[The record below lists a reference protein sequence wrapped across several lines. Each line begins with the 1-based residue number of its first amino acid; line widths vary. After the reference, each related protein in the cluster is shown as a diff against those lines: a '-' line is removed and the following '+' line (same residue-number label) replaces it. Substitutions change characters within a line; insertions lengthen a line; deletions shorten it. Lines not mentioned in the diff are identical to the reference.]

1 MYKYFFS
8 IKLNW
13 LKIQIMKKYIWAL
26 FIVTLVACNSE
37 PKSNSTDNALSER
50 LNKVKKENAKSI
62 NLEATIKTIF
72 VLDEAIKNVK
82 DVNEYKEYLY
92 KFDMSG
98 VAPEVVECFIKL
110 VPILDNLY
118 DSEIEKEIN
127 ESLWL
132 VFSELNDVEQTLIN
146 AGTQFVAKD
155 YMGAALTALQARNDA
170 RKIGFDRYKK
180 DLEIQKKIRDINND
194 YHKYLK
200 FSSPIF
206 LKYMSEW
213 DKICA
218 QRDQAYISLYNSNY
232 NKVLEFSEE
241 ALKISSTDREATLL
255 KGFSLLKLN
264 NFDMGN
270 SEGQFTDNIEIQNLL
285 DNYFNK
291 FPEST
296 APAFILKGMF
306 EYKKG
311 DIESAMTSFDEASI
325 LYPKQS
331 EELLDLANIFNIR
344 SSIFRSVESE
354 FISKSYMSMMEGFG
368 NFSPNFQKA
377 IIHND
382 LGNTNKAL
390 EEIKRHFFRRGNQV
404 VQDYLPGDLNFCN
417 KYLTDIFSKM
427 FVEHPFVDIEV
438 SKGSIIDPKNSLRV
452 KMINNSDRFIENVR
466 LFLCIHFTD
475 TYKDSYQVFR
485 VPDALN
491 NLDAFSEKKFDEP
504 LVVNYKWLDSEKE
517 VPEDIVRVRG
527 VIITDEIVSWIDEE
541 GFKFKEAQENFNK
554 YGIENTNFSSEML
567 QELNQAKVLVDRGYV
582 YNDITF
588 SITKKIIEF
597 DPYVTINNINSINP
611 IRPSEKL
618 VDGNQL
624 VYKFRTRKKI
634 DELKDILLVT
644 NKGSL
649 NIPIPKK

>member
-1 MYKYFFS
+1 
-8 IKLNW
+8 
-13 LKIQIMKKYIWAL
+13 MKKYIWAL

-92 KFDMSG
+92 KFNMSG

-155 YMGAALTALQARNDA
+155 YMGAALTALQASNDA
-170 RKIGFDRYKK
+170 RKIGFKRYKK

-194 YHKYLK
+194 YHEYLK

-213 DKICA
+213 DKLCA

-264 NFDMGN
+264 NFDIGN
-270 SEGQFTDNIEIQNLL
+270 SEGQFSDNIEIQNLL

-291 FPEST
+291 FPKST

-504 LVVNYKWLDSEKE
+504 LVVNYKWLDNEKE

-527 VIITDEIVSWIDEE
+527 VIITDDIVSWIDEE

-644 NKGSL
+644 NQGSL

>member
-1 MYKYFFS
+1 
-8 IKLNW
+8 
-13 LKIQIMKKYIWAL
+13 MKKYIWAL
-26 FIVTLVACNSE
+26 FIVTLVACDSE
-37 PKSNSTDNALSER
+37 TKSNNTDNALNER
-50 LNKVKKENAKSI
+50 LNKVKEENAKSL

-146 AGTQFVAKD
+146 AGTQLVAKD

-170 RKIGFDRYKK
+170 RKIGFKRYKK

-194 YHKYLK
+194 YHEYLK

-213 DKICA
+213 DKLCA

-264 NFDMGN
+264 NFDTGN
-270 SEGQFTDNIEIQNLL
+270 SEGQLSDNIEIQNLL
-285 DNYFNK
+285 DNYFNN
-291 FPEST
+291 FPKST

-311 DIESAMTSFDEASI
+311 DIESAMTSYDEASI
-325 LYPKQS
+325 LYPKQA

-527 VIITDEIVSWIDEE
+527 VIITDDIVSWIDEE

-644 NKGSL
+644 NQGSL

>member
-1 MYKYFFS
+1 
-8 IKLNW
+8 
-13 LKIQIMKKYIWAL
+13 MKKYIWAL
-26 FIVTLVACNSE
+26 FIATLVACNSE

-146 AGTQFVAKD
+146 AGTQLVAKD

-170 RKIGFDRYKK
+170 RKIGFKRYKK

-194 YHKYLK
+194 YHEYLK

-213 DKICA
+213 DKLCA

-264 NFDMGN
+264 NFDIGN
-270 SEGQFTDNIEIQNLL
+270 SEGQFSDNIEIQNLL

-291 FPEST
+291 FPKST

-527 VIITDEIVSWIDEE
+527 VIITDDIVSWIDEE

-554 YGIENTNFSSEML
+554 YGIENTNFSSEIL

-644 NKGSL
+644 NQGSL

>member
-1 MYKYFFS
+1 M
-8 IKLNW
+8 
-13 LKIQIMKKYIWAL
+13 
-26 FIVTLVACNSE
+26 T
-37 PKSNSTDNALSER
+37 
-50 LNKVKKENAKSI
+50 
-62 NLEATIKTIF
+62 
-72 VLDEAIKNVK
+72 
-82 DVNEYKEYLY
+82 
-92 KFDMSG
+92 
-98 VAPEVVECFIKL
+98 
-110 VPILDNLY
+110 
-118 DSEIEKEIN
+118 
-127 ESLWL
+127 
-132 VFSELNDVEQTLIN
+132 
-146 AGTQFVAKD
+146 
-155 YMGAALTALQARNDA
+155 
-170 RKIGFDRYKK
+170 
-180 DLEIQKKIRDINND
+180 
-194 YHKYLK
+194 
-200 FSSPIF
+200 
-206 LKYMSEW
+206 EW
-213 DKICA
+213 DKLCA

-264 NFDMGN
+264 NFDTGN
-270 SEGQFTDNIEIQNLL
+270 SEGQLSDNIEIQNLL
-285 DNYFNK
+285 DNYFNN
-291 FPEST
+291 FPKST

-311 DIESAMTSFDEASI
+311 DIESAMTSYDEASI
-325 LYPKQS
+325 LYPKQA

-527 VIITDEIVSWIDEE
+527 VIITDDIVSWIDEE

-644 NKGSL
+644 NQGSL

>member
-1 MYKYFFS
+1 
-8 IKLNW
+8 
-13 LKIQIMKKYIWAL
+13 MKKYIWAL
-26 FIVTLVACNSE
+26 FIVTLVACDSE
-37 PKSNSTDNALSER
+37 TKSNNTDNALNER
-50 LNKVKKENAKSI
+50 LNKVKEENAKSL

-146 AGTQFVAKD
+146 AGTQLVAKD

-170 RKIGFDRYKK
+170 RKIGFKRYKK

-194 YHKYLK
+194 YHEYLK

-213 DKICA
+213 DKLCA

-264 NFDMGN
+264 NFDTGN

-291 FPEST
+291 FPKST

-325 LYPKQS
+325 LYPKQA

-527 VIITDEIVSWIDEE
+527 VIITDDIVSWIDEE

-644 NKGSL
+644 NQGSL

>member
-1 MYKYFFS
+1 MYKYFFL

-13 LKIQIMKKYIWAL
+13 IKIQIMKKYIWAL

-37 PKSNSTDNALSER
+37 TKRNSTENALSER
-50 LNKVKKENAKSI
+50 LNKVKEENAKSI

-72 VLDEAIKNVK
+72 VLDEAIKNVR
-82 DVNEYKEYLY
+82 DVKEYKEYLY
-92 KFDMSG
+92 KFDMRG

-146 AGTQFVAKD
+146 AGTQLVAKD

-170 RKIGFDRYKK
+170 RKIGFKRYKK

-194 YHKYLK
+194 YHEYLK

-206 LKYMSEW
+206 LKHMSEW

-241 ALKISSTDREATLL
+241 ALKISSTDRESTLL

-264 NFDMGN
+264 NFDTGN
-270 SEGQFTDNIEIQNLL
+270 SEGQFSDNIEIQNLL
-285 DNYFNK
+285 DNYFNN
-291 FPEST
+291 FPKST

-325 LYPKQS
+325 LYPKQA

-527 VIITDEIVSWIDEE
+527 VIITDDIVSWIDEE

-644 NKGSL
+644 NQGSL

>member
-1 MYKYFFS
+1 
-8 IKLNW
+8 
-13 LKIQIMKKYIWAL
+13 MKKYIWAL

-92 KFDMSG
+92 KFNMSG

-155 YMGAALTALQARNDA
+155 YMGAALTALQASNDA
-170 RKIGFDRYKK
+170 RKIGFKRYKK

-194 YHKYLK
+194 YHEYLK

-213 DKICA
+213 DKLCA

-264 NFDMGN
+264 NFDTGN
-270 SEGQFTDNIEIQNLL
+270 SEGQLSDNIEIQNLL

-291 FPEST
+291 FPKST

-504 LVVNYKWLDSEKE
+504 LVVNYKWLDNEKE

-527 VIITDEIVSWIDEE
+527 VIITDDIVSWIDEE

-644 NKGSL
+644 NQGSL

>member
-1 MYKYFFS
+1 MYKYFLS

-13 LKIQIMKKYIWAL
+13 FKIKKMKIYIWTL
-26 FIVTLVACNSE
+26 LILTLVACGSE
-37 PKSNSTDNALSER
+37 TKSNSRDNALSER
-50 LNKVKKENAKSI
+50 LNKVKEENANSI

-72 VLDEAIKNVK
+72 VLDESIKNVR

-127 ESLWL
+127 ESIWTAFSDFGSITGVAVASGLQIYSGDVVNGGLNL
-132 VFSELNDVEQTLIN
+132 VK
-146 AGTQFVAKD
+146 AGTDALNTA
-155 YMGAALTALQARNDA
+155 GA
-170 RKIGFDRYKK
+170 RYEKEV
-180 DLEIQKKIRDINND
+180 EITKRINKVKN
-194 YHKYLK
+194 KYLEYIK

-206 LKYMSEW
+206 LKYMTEW
-213 DKICA
+213 DKLCA

-232 NKVLEFSEE
+232 SKVLEFSEK

-264 NFDMGN
+264 NFDTGN
-270 SEGQFTDNIEIQNLL
+270 SEGQLSNNIEIQNLL
-285 DNYFNK
+285 DNYFNN
-291 FPEST
+291 FPKST

-325 LYPKQS
+325 SYPKQA

-404 VQDYLPGDLNFCN
+404 VQDYLPWDLNFCN

-485 VPDALN
+485 VPDL
-491 NLDAFSEKKFDEP
+491 
-504 LVVNYKWLDSEKE
+504 
-517 VPEDIVRVRG
+517 
-527 VIITDEIVSWIDEE
+527 
-541 GFKFKEAQENFNK
+541 
-554 YGIENTNFSSEML
+554 
-567 QELNQAKVLVDRGYV
+567 
-582 YNDITF
+582 
-588 SITKKIIEF
+588 
-597 DPYVTINNINSINP
+597 
-611 IRPSEKL
+611 
-618 VDGNQL
+618 
-624 VYKFRTRKKI
+624 
-634 DELKDILLVT
+634 
-644 NKGSL
+644 
-649 NIPIPKK
+649 

>member
-1 MYKYFFS
+1 MYKYFFL

-13 LKIQIMKKYIWAL
+13 IKIQIMKKYIWAL
-26 FIVTLVACNSE
+26 FIVTLVACDSE
-37 PKSNSTDNALSER
+37 TKSNNTDNALNER

-72 VLDEAIKNVK
+72 VLDEAIKNVR

-98 VAPEVVECFIKL
+98 VAPEVVECFINL

-146 AGTQFVAKD
+146 AGTQLVAKD

-170 RKIGFDRYKK
+170 RKIGFKRYKK

-194 YHKYLK
+194 YHEYLK

-213 DKICA
+213 DKLCA

-264 NFDMGN
+264 NFDTGN

-291 FPEST
+291 FPKST

-325 LYPKQS
+325 LYPKQA

-527 VIITDEIVSWIDEE
+527 VIITDDIVSWIDEE

-644 NKGSL
+644 NQGSL
-649 NIPIPKK
+649 NIPILKK